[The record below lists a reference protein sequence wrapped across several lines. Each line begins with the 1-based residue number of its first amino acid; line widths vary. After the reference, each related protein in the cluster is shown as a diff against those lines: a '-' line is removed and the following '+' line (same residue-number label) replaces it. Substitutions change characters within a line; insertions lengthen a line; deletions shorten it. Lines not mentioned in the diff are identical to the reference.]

1 MDVSGRV
8 SRTTEAKEYEN
19 MVKNIKEESHY
30 YELLVYAS

>member
-19 MVKNIKEESHY
+19 MVKKYQRREP
-30 YELLVYAS
+30 LL